1 MLSKKE
7 LEAIKKENDENP
19 TIQKLVDELSSMKN
33 NLIRMQFFIDEGLD
47 IMQKAEKQ
55 IIILREA
62 IENHKNNTERDGC
75 SDEYNED
82 LWDFLDLELDD

>member
-1 MLSKKE
+1 
-7 LEAIKKENDENP
+7 
-19 TIQKLVDELSSMKN
+19 
-33 NLIRMQFFIDEGLD
+33 MQFFIDEGLD

>member
-75 SDEYNED
+75 SDEHNED

>member
-7 LEAIKKENDENP
+7 LEAIKKENYENP
-19 TIQKLVDELSSMKN
+19 IIQKLVDELSSMKK

-55 IIILREA
+55 IVILREA

-82 LWDFLDLELDD
+82 LWECLDTDISE

>member
-7 LEAIKKENDENP
+7 LEAIKKENYENP
-19 TIQKLVDELSSMKN
+19 ISQKLVDELSSMKK

-82 LWDFLDLELDD
+82 LWECLDTDISE

>member
-7 LEAIKKENDENP
+7 LEAIKKENYENP
-19 TIQKLVDELSSMKN
+19 IIQKLVDELSSMKK

-82 LWDFLDLELDD
+82 LWECLDTDISE

>member
-47 IMQKAEKQ
+47 IM
-55 IIILREA
+55 LREA

>member
-1 MLSKKE
+1 
-7 LEAIKKENDENP
+7 
-19 TIQKLVDELSSMKN
+19 
-33 NLIRMQFFIDEGLD
+33 MQCFIDEGLD

-75 SDEYNED
+75 SDEHNED

>member
-62 IENHKNNTERDGC
+62 IENHKNNT
-75 SDEYNED
+75 
-82 LWDFLDLELDD
+82 